1 MSLQS
6 AIDKLGTAICE
17 ICALDAVNH
26 GIEAASDSRYPPLG
40 DILSDVENSWSY
52 RILKNLDIL
61 IKNEIGNVIDI
72 VVALADERG
81 TSKLNDNLS
90 TFNPNLIPKAPP
102 TAVSINHLRVIY
114 TSVELLWV
122 TGVQSFLVTV
132 LEDNF
137 DWGEAPHP
145 KSLLVSREK
154 LASLA
159 KAKPSLHQMFSY
171 CQCINKL
178 ISNFI
183 FSANMLPRN
192 LHRILVAFLALANC
206 DNKALGFNKIDDSS
220 TTDESQTLTTVRK
233 GAKRLL
239 TEICF
244 STENKSLVI
253 SELRIASKGPKW
265 LRAAASELFSQIVLS
280 ENGLDAAL
288 RAYLEGESY
297 LFYCL
302 NPIFPIYST
311 AS

>member
-1 MSLQS
+1 MFLQF
-6 AIDKLGTAICE
+6 AIDKLGTAIGK
-17 ICALDAVNH
+17 ICVLDTENH
-26 GIEAASDSRYPPLG
+26 GIETASGFHYNPLG
-40 DILSDVENSWSY
+40 DVSSDADNSWTCRVLSD
-52 RILKNLDIL
+52 LDIL
-61 IKNEIGNVIDI
+61 MKNEIGNVIDI
-72 VVALADERG
+72 VEALADERG
-81 TSKLNDNLS
+81 TSELNNNLS

-114 TSVELLWV
+114 TTVELLWV

-137 DWGEAPHP
+137 DWSEAPHP
-145 KSLLVSREK
+145 KSLLISRDK

-159 KAKPSLHQMFSY
+159 KAAPSLHQMFSY

-192 LHRILVAFLALANC
+192 LHRMLVAFLALANC
-206 DNKALGFNKIDDSS
+206 DNKALGFNRSDD
-220 TTDESQTLTTVRK
+220 TYPADETQKFNTIRES
-233 GAKRLL
+233 AKRLL

-265 LRAAASELFSQIVLS
+265 LRSAASELFSKIILS

-288 RAYLEGESY
+288 RAYLEGEPV
-297 LFYCL
+297 F
-302 NPIFPIYST
+302 PIFPTTS
-311 AS
+311 